1 MNLTPS
7 LNVGEWLHRHRT
19 LPLLERQLLVCH
31 RLNTQRAEIMTCPE
45 QPLTATQQQDLDTDA
60 ARLTEGEPLAYIVG
74 ERAFWDCTLE
84 VSPAVLIPRPETET
98 LVEQAL
104 TRICPGDRIL
114 DLGTGSGAI
123 AIALANTVE
132 ATIVAVDESEA
143 ALNIAR
149 SNAARLSTSID
160 FRLSDWYQ
168 NVSGTYQVIVA
179 NPPYVAEADPHLPA
193 LAHEPRSA
201 LVSGSEGLDDLRL
214 IIDGAVKFLADDGW
228 LLVEHGYNQAAE
240 VEALFLGARFS
251 SVTMIRDLG
260 NQPRVTVGQWLEHT
274 DE

>member
-1 MNLTPS
+1 MNLTHRS

-31 RLNTQRAEIMTCPE
+31 RLNAQRAEIMTCPE
-45 QPLTATQQQDLDTDA
+45 QPLTARQQRDLDTDA

-98 LVEQAL
+98 LVERAL
-104 TRICPGDRIL
+104 TRIRPGDRIL

-132 ATIVAVDESEA
+132 ATIVAVDESDA

-149 SNAARLSTSID
+149 SNAAQTLRIHRLSLEQLVSECQ
-160 FRLSDWYQ
+160 RNLSGDRCQ
-168 NVSGTYQVIVA
+168 
-179 NPPYVAEADPHLPA
+179 PA
-193 LAHEPRSA
+193 LCR
-201 LVSGSEGLDDLRL
+201 R
-214 IIDGAVKFLADDGW
+214 
-228 LLVEHGYNQAAE
+228 N
-240 VEALFLGARFS
+240 
-251 SVTMIRDLG
+251 
-260 NQPRVTVGQWLEHT
+260 
-274 DE
+274 